1 MKGVWKYIFLGIG
14 IFIALIV
21 GIVLLVMRLT
31 QPYVDLVQTQQLA
44 LSQGDGAA
52 AYSAL
57 SLTARDEVTESE
69 FVAMMERIGLWNDA
83 GSFHF
88 SSRNVENGVAR
99 LTGTYTRADGAVLPV
114 TFVIVKEQDELRI
127 SSFQFGS

>member
-1 MKGVWKYIFLGIG
+1 
-14 IFIALIV
+14 
-21 GIVLLVMRLT
+21 MRLT

-69 FVAMMERIGLWNDA
+69 FVAMMQRIGLWNDV

-127 SSFQFGS
+127 SSFQFRI